1 MRQIWSR
8 GVLLAYLERFSPCGG
23 RRWRG
28 GCDGLREAREK
39 AEAGQRGIWRS
50 GSQYGLVASRLA
62 AGRAEEDSVEPRDS
76 TDDQRKAMLSAIQER
91 EGRWDKV
98 DPDTE
103 VALIGDGI
111 GLSEDQSYELFG
123 HLVDEGF
130 LDPGRAYQAGGA
142 MPGSISRIVGREENM
157 TVIGDDVR
165 LTGKGRAEI
174 Q

>member
-1 MRQIWSR
+1 MPTEFADHQ
-8 GVLLAYLERFSPCGG
+8 
-23 RRWRG
+23 RREM
-28 GCDGLREAREK
+28 LR
-39 AEAGQRGIWRS
+39 
-50 GSQYGLVASRLA
+50 
-62 AGRAEEDSVEPRDS
+62 
-76 TDDQRKAMLSAIQER
+76 AIQER
-91 EGRWDKV
+91 EGRWDEV
-98 DPDTE
+98 DTDTE
-103 VALIGDGI
+103 VAHIGNEI

-130 LDPGRAYQAGGA
+130 VDPGRAYRAGGA

>member
-1 MRQIWSR
+1 MPTEFADHQ
-8 GVLLAYLERFSPCGG
+8 
-23 RRWRG
+23 RREM
-28 GCDGLREAREK
+28 LRA
-39 AEAGQRGIWRS
+39 
-50 GSQYGLVASRLA
+50 VH
-62 AGRAEEDSVEPRDS
+62 
-76 TDDQRKAMLSAIQER
+76 ER
-91 EGRWDKV
+91 ESRWDEV

-103 VALIGDGI
+103 VARIGNEI

-130 LDPGRAYQAGGA
+130 LDPGRAYRAGGA
-142 MPGSISRIVGREENM
+142 MPGSTSRIVGREENM

>member
-1 MRQIWSR
+1 VPTEFADHQ
-8 GVLLAYLERFSPCGG
+8 
-23 RRWRG
+23 
-28 GCDGLREAREK
+28 LR
-39 AEAGQRGIWRS
+39 
-50 GSQYGLVASRLA
+50 
-62 AGRAEEDSVEPRDS
+62 
-76 TDDQRKAMLSAIQER
+76 AMLRAIRER
-91 EGRWDKV
+91 EGRWDEV

-103 VALIGDGI
+103 VARMGDEI

-130 LDPGRAYQAGGA
+130 VKPGRAYRAGGA

-165 LTGKGRAEI
+165 LTSKGRAEI

>member
-1 MRQIWSR
+1 M
-8 GVLLAYLERFSPCGG
+8 
-23 RRWRG
+23 
-28 GCDGLREAREK
+28 
-39 AEAGQRGIWRS
+39 
-50 GSQYGLVASRLA
+50 
-62 AGRAEEDSVEPRDS
+62 EPRDS
-76 TDDQRKAMLSAIQER
+76 TDDQPKAMLRAIHER
-91 EGRWDKV
+91 EGRWGEL

-103 VALIGDGI
+103 VARIGQGI

-130 LDPGRAYQAGGA
+130 VEPGRAYRAGGA
-142 MPGSISRIVGREENM
+142 MPGSTSRIVGREENM